1 MIKREGHTCADAFLR
16 KTNRWLTCHNPRKEK
31 RKGNQAKTDNI
42 RSITGSYP
50 SMSNPEM
57 VVQLL
62 ARPLTRT
69 KFTVSKLQS
78 LSRGRDLTA

>member
-1 MIKREGHTCADAFLR
+1 MSSFKIPIIKREGHTCTDAFLR
-16 KTNRWLTCHNPRKEK
+16 ETNRWLTCHNPRKEK

-62 ARPLTRT
+62 
-69 KFTVSKLQS
+69 
-78 LSRGRDLTA
+78 TASNTNKIYGI